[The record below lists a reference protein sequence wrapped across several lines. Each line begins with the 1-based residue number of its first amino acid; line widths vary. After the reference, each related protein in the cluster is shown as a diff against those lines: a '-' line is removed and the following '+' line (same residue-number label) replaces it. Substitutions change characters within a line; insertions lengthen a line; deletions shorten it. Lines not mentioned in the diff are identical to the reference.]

1 MNSKKFPTDILK
13 KLVLNTPNT
22 YFYGFWFDQ
31 IKCELEQLDDLF
43 SKDPSENNLSYQ
55 KKQQMLNFIA
65 KSVILYLILII
76 ILYTYCIKN
85 KKNTREYSRQHKLY
99 RGNFNNGLN
108 FNVRKQYNY

>member
-1 MNSKKFPTDILK
+1 MNSTKFPTDILK

-31 IKCELEQLDDLF
+31 INCELEQLDDLF

-65 KSVILYLILII
+65 QMRNFMFYINKNYLSDTTLKIKKIQNNILGNIN
-76 ILYTYCIKN
+76 CI
-85 KKNTREYSRQHKLY
+85 
-99 RGNFNNGLN
+99 
-108 FNVRKQYNY
+108 